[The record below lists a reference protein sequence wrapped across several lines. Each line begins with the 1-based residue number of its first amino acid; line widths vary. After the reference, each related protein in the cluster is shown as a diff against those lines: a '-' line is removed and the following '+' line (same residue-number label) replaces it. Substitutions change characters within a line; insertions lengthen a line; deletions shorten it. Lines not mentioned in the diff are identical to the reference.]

1 MSTITMG
8 DRMSQLKADMQ
19 GMLTEADKA
28 GGMDQPTFDAF
39 MALKGQFEDMQTQK
53 SNATKALDFLSV
65 LGGDPEVKSEYDDQP
80 EQWRG
85 KSAGPLGLAISKS
98 AEFAAFRKAHPSG
111 TSNGT
116 PISLAAK
123 NLGHIEDIG
132 IGVKADLT
140 TGTGQARPARL
151 PGYRS
156 ELIDHRLTLLDLI
169 DAGDTEQN
177 SIEYARII
185 AETNNAAIVPEG
197 ELKPLSDLTTDTA
210 DAKAHT
216 FADGFVM
223 TNQFLADEPTLAAF
237 MQARLPIHLRSVTE
251 QKILAGAGGTDDVLG
266 LLNTTGTQAQAFD
279 EDAYVTLARAI
290 EKIEAT
296 EVEPQAIVMHPTDV
310 WKMRL
315 MRDNDGRFIA
325 GGPFTAAPFA
335 PWEVPIAKS
344 FRMPQGKFAIG
355 NWKSIQ
361 LLEREGLS
369 VLAFNQ
375 HEDFARRNKVYV
387 RAEFRAMVLNYAPRE
402 FVIGNL
408 AAPAGG

>member
-8 DRMSQLKADMQ
+8 DRMSQLKADMR

-39 MALKGQFEDMQTQK
+39 MALKSQFEDLQTQK

-98 AEFAAFRKAHPSG
+98 AEFAAFRKTHPSG

-116 PISLAAK
+116 PVSLSAK

-132 IGVKADLT
+132 IGAKADLT
-140 TGTGQARPARL
+140 TGTGQPRPERL

-156 ELIDHRLTLLDLI
+156 ELLDDPVTLLDLI
-169 DAGDTEQN
+169 ATGTTTAN
-177 SIEYARII
+177 AIEYARVIS
-185 AETNNAAIVPEG
+185 ETNNAAIVPEG

-237 MQARLPIHLRSVTE
+237 MEARLPIHLRAETE
-251 QKILAGAGGTDDVLG
+251 DRILNGVGGTDDVLG
-266 LLNTTGTQAQAFD
+266 LMNTTGVQSQTFT
-279 EDAYVTLARAI
+279 EDPFVTLARAV
-290 EKIEAT
+290 EKVQT
-296 EVEPQAIVMHPTDV
+296 GGRVQPQAYVLNPSDV
-310 WKMRL
+310 WTIRL

-325 GGPFTAAPFA
+325 GGPFSAAPFA
-335 PWEVPIAKS
+335 PWGVRIAES
-344 FRMPQGKFAIG
+344 FRMPVGRFAVG
-355 NWKSIQ
+355 NWKSIS

-402 FVIGNL
+402 FVIGDL
-408 AAPAGG
+408 AAAGG